1 MIFTPGQKLFGDRYQ
16 IIREFGR
23 GGFGIT
29 YLAEDNKGK
38 QFVIKTLNENSQQ
51 SSDAEKLKADFKDE
65 ALKLATCTHPHIAKY
80 ENFFNERDI
89 PCLVMEYIS
98 GANLW
103 DNIKKQGIL
112 EELTALLYI
121 SQIGSALTE
130 IHSKGLLHRDVK
142 PKNMMLRNNFEVV
155 LIDFGLAR
163 DFIPDQT
170 LSKIEPLTH
179 GFAAIEQ
186 YIHDSQQGEFTDV
199 YGLAA
204 TLYHLLTGKV
214 PTPSF
219 SRSTGI
225 PLEKPI
231 DINPKI
237 NPVINQS
244 ILMGMTL
251 YPNDDNRP
259 KSIQDW
265 LDSFGTLIP
274 SINSNAPTLRIPGI
288 RRISEIEAEMEENNF
303 DDEIN
308 LIEFPNFN
316 KIKGFIN
323 VIKDIF
329 ASISSPNSTN
339 HQINNVVNNEI
350 NNTNSLKNQSN
361 QITQPQQNYELRE
374 RNIADLL
381 IARNLPGLFDKLLDL
396 KGFRIN
402 QNYTLRWLYAVGGQ
416 SIVYLAEKLY
426 GGLVIVKIPYLDY
439 HRPAYI
445 SQEQINN
452 SRHHLSKEA
461 ELLKKFNYNNLPFLY
476 DFIYGENPLNADYRS
491 NETANQEPYLVMEFI
506 EGMDLLEVTRYL
518 HNQSIIKYEQIELLA
533 WETASKMT
541 DLCIT
546 LFKEGYLYSDINP
559 LNFIF
564 TANNS
569 QIRILDAGSLIP
581 LRPDENI
588 SPPFTE
594 SYIPVEYLESY
605 EQGNIIYPNPN
616 YVMYTLGK
624 MLWEVLTNKQP
635 YPGENPN
642 LSETILK
649 NYSPELQKLIS
660 NLIQYKYSSF
670 KNLQQTINQQML

>member
-1 MIFTPGQKLFGDRYQ
+1 MIFTSGKKLFGDRYQ
-16 IIREFGR
+16 IIRELGR

-29 YLAEDNKGK
+29 YLAKDNKG
-38 QFVIKTLNENSQQ
+38 QQLVIKTLNENAQQ
-51 SSDAEKLKADFKDE
+51 SPDVQKFKANFKDE
-65 ALKLATCTHPHIAKY
+65 ALKLATCNHPHIAKY
-80 ENFFNERDI
+80 ENFFNEGDL

-103 DNIKKQGIL
+103 DNIEKQGIL

-121 SQIGSALTE
+121 SQIGSALIE

-142 PKNMMLRNNFEVV
+142 PKNIMLRNNFEVV

-170 LSKIEPLTH
+170 LCKIEPLTH

-186 YIHDSQQGEFTDV
+186 YIPDSLQGEFTDV

-225 PLEKPI
+225 ALEKPI

-265 LDSFGTLIP
+265 LNSFGQLMP
-274 SINSNAPTLRIPGI
+274 SIDSNIPTWKIPGI
-288 RRISEIEAEMEENNF
+288 RRISEMEENNF

-308 LIEFPNFN
+308 LIEFPSLD
-316 KIKGFIN
+316 KIKGFVNNI
-323 VIKDIF
+323 IKNIF
-329 ASISSPNSTN
+329 APISSTNSTN
-339 HQINNVVNNEI
+339 DQINYIYIVNNELDE
-350 NNTNSLKNQSN
+350 TNSLKNQSYPIT
-361 QITQPQQNYELRE
+361 QITQPQQNYEVRE
-374 RNIADLL
+374 RNIADFL
-381 IARNLPGLFDKLLDL
+381 IARNLPGLFDKLLEL

-416 SIVYLAEKLY
+416 SVVYLAEKPY

-461 ELLKKFNYNNLPFLY
+461 ELLKKFNYTNLPFLY
-476 DFIYGENPLNADYRS
+476 DFIYCENPLHDDYRN
-491 NETANQEPYLVMEFI
+491 NETVNKEPYLVMEFI

-518 HNQSIIKYEQIELLA
+518 HNQSKINYQQIELLA
-533 WETASKMT
+533 WETLSKMT
-541 DLCIT
+541 DFCIT
-546 LFKEGYLYSDINP
+546 LLKEGYLYSDINP

-564 TANNS
+564 TNDSS
-569 QIRILDAGSLIP
+569 QVRILDAGSLIP
-581 LRPDENI
+581 IHPDGNI
-588 SPPFTE
+588 VPPFTE

-605 EQGNIIYPNPN
+605 EQGNIMYPNAH
-616 YVMYTLGK
+616 YVMYALGK

-635 YPGENPN
+635 YPAENPN
-642 LSETILK
+642 LSEPILQ
-649 NYSPELQKLIS
+649 NYSFALQKLIN
-660 NLIQYKYSSF
+660 NLIQDKYSSF
-670 KNLQQTINQQML
+670 QHLQQTLPR